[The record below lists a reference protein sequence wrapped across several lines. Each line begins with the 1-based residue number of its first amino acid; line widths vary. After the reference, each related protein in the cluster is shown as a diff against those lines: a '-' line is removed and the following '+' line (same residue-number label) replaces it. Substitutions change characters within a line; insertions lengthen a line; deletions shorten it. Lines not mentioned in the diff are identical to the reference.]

1 MNALPETFINLLQ
14 VHVSL
19 KRIGK
24 YLQLT
29 EVTPIP
35 PLSSAPISNTIAI
48 QSANI
53 TWPRDRST
61 DSSAAST
68 PRHKFMLVDLALK
81 FPEGELTLVCGKLG
95 SGKTLLLLGMSRKR
109 YLECCSMCSSVTRGG
124 GHPHR
129 PGRLP
134 AFTTGCACLLR
145 RPEGHKRRLDSAWCL
160 CLRATGGN
168 L

>member
-29 EVTPIP
+29 EVDPIP
-35 PLSSAPISNTIAI
+35 PLSSTPAINTIAV

-53 TWPRDRST
+53 TWPSDRSA

-68 PRHKFMLVDLALK
+68 PRHKFMLIDLALK
-81 FPEGELTLVCGKLG
+81 FPEGQLSLVCGKLG
-95 SGKTLLLLGMSRKR
+95 SGKTLLLLGKSYGANSGILLNVTAMQLYSARRTSSLGRSFVHVHHQMLLPLSPIRRSHRK
-109 YLECCSMCSSVTRGG
+109 SG
-124 GHPHR
+124 
-129 PGRLP
+129 
-134 AFTTGCACLLR
+134 
-145 RPEGHKRRLDSAWCL
+145 
-160 CLRATGGN
+160 
-168 L
+168 

>member
-1 MNALPETFINLLQ
+1 MRFAMNALPETFVNLLQ

-35 PLSSAPISNTIAI
+35 ALSSAPIDNTIVI

-53 TWPRDRST
+53 TWPRDRSAGSA

-81 FPEGELTLVCGKLG
+81 FPEGQLTLVCGKLG
-95 SGKTLLLLGMSRKR
+95 SGKTLLLLGRS
-109 YLECCSMCSSVTRGG
+109 YDIN
-124 GHPHR
+124 
-129 PGRLP
+129 PGI
-134 AFTTGCACLLR
+134 LL
-145 RPEGHKRRLDSAWCL
+145 
-160 CLRATGGN
+160 N
-168 L
+168 VF

>member
-29 EVTPIP
+29 EVAPVP
-35 PLSSAPISNTIAI
+35 PLSAAPAINTIAV

-53 TWPRDRST
+53 TWPHDRSA

-81 FPEGELTLVCGKLG
+81 FPEGQLSLVCGKLG
-95 SGKTLLLLGMSRKR
+95 SGKTLLLLGTSYRADFGILINAAAMQLYSARRIFSLARSFVRVHHQTRLLPSRI
-109 YLECCSMCSSVTRGG
+109 
-124 GHPHR
+124 
-129 PGRLP
+129 
-134 AFTTGCACLLR
+134 R
-145 RPEGHKRRLDSAWCL
+145 RSQRKNG
-160 CLRATGGN
+160 
-168 L
+168 

>member
-1 MNALPETFINLLQ
+1 MRFAMNALPETFINLLQ

-35 PLSSAPISNTIAI
+35 PLSSTPISNTIAI

-68 PRHKFMLVDLALK
+68 PRHKFMLVDLALN
-81 FPEGELTLVCGKLG
+81 FPEGELTLICGKLG
-95 SGKTLLLLGMSRKR
+95 SGKTLLLLGMSKERF
-109 YLECCSMCSSVTRGG
+109 LE
-124 GHPHR
+124 
-129 PGRLP
+129 
-134 AFTTGCACLLR
+134 
-145 RPEGHKRRLDSAWCL
+145 
-160 CLRATGGN
+160 
-168 L
+168 